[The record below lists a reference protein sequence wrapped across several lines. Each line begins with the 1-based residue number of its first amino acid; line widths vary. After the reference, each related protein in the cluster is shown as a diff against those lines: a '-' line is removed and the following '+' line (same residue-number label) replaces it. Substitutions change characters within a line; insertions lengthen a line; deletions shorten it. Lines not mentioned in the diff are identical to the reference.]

1 MSIGNALSALG
12 VENYRLA
19 GEPTSEEEFQSLFVK
34 YIGRDENEVAI
45 ESSDPSDFGVTWEQI
60 EAKLIELETEIPL
73 TELRTERTRRLEET
87 DWWALSDQTMTEE
100 QIEYRQALRD
110 ITENYTSLD
119 NVVWPEKP

>member
-34 YIGRDENEVAI
+34 YVGRDENEVAI